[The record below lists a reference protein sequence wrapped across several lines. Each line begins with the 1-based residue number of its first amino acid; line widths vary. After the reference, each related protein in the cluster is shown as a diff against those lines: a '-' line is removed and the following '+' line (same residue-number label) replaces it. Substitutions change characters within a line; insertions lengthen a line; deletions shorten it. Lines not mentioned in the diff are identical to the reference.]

1 MSGLAHFQLA
11 AELGSY
17 RSMDSSSLAGDRQ
30 TDERPVDGDVLGS
43 PQLPISVIADVLRDS
58 HGLEVVNAKP
68 AGGEVDMN
76 VRVDTDG
83 GRFLVKIGAPR
94 GDEEG
99 WRDDILRHVAH
110 VAPEL
115 PVPHLIESRLGSGST
130 PVVHGLEIWQ
140 MRLFNWLEGD
150 LLADV
155 SPTFELLGDLGRS
168 SAELTEA
175 LDTFDDTSMATH
187 PWDLRTAAE
196 TLEANLPFVRS
207 IERADAVRRI
217 LDMLRAVQTLLAQS
231 PMATVHHDLNDYN
244 VLVMTDTAGRQRI
257 SGILD
262 FNDALRTHR
271 VADLA
276 IAAAYAMLRQ
286 SAPIDAAAAVVSGYH
301 SHSALNDAEL
311 EVVLPLAAAR
321 LCLNAT
327 LWTRRTSALE
337 PEAAKYGRRRM
348 ADTWPMVEHIS
359 TVDPRWALD
368 RIRHACG
375 LA

>member
-1 MSGLAHFQLA
+1 
-11 AELGSY
+11 
-17 RSMDSSSLAGDRQ
+17 MDSSSLAGDRQ
-30 TDERPVDGDVLGS
+30 ADQDSVDAEVHGS
-43 PQLPISVIADVLRDS
+43 PEVPISVIAEALRES
-58 HGLEVVNAKP
+58 HGLEVLTAKP

-76 VRVDTDG
+76 VRVDTKS

-94 GDEEG
+94 SDDEG
-99 WRDDILRHVAH
+99 WRDDILRHVAQ

-115 PVPHLIESRLGSGST
+115 PVPHLIENRLGSGST
-130 PVVHGLEIWQ
+130 PLVHGVEVWH
-140 MRLFNWLEGD
+140 MRVFNWLDGD
-150 LLADV
+150 LLADI
-155 SPTFELLGDLGRS
+155 SPRFELLVDLGRS

-175 LDTFDDTSMATH
+175 LDTFDDMSMATH
-187 PWDLRTAAE
+187 PWDLRTAAQ
-196 TLEANLPFVRS
+196 TLQDNLPFLRS
-207 IERADAVRRI
+207 TQRVDAVRRI
-217 LDMLRAVQTLLAQS
+217 LRMLHAVQPLLAQS
-231 PMATVHHDLNDYN
+231 PVATVHHDLNDYN
-244 VLVMTDTAGRQRI
+244 VLVMTDAAGRQRI

-271 VADLA
+271 VADVA

-301 SHSALNDAEL
+301 SHSPLSDAEL
-311 EVVLPLAAAR
+311 ELVLPLAAIR

-359 TVDPRWALD
+359 TVDPQWALD
-368 RIRHACG
+368 RIRRACG

>member
-1 MSGLAHFQLA
+1 
-11 AELGSY
+11 
-17 RSMDSSSLAGDRQ
+17 MDSSSLAGDRQ
-30 TDERPVDGDVLGS
+30 TDQRSVDGNALGS
-43 PQLPISVIADVLRDS
+43 PEVPISVIADALRES
-58 HGLEVVNAKP
+58 HGLEVLNAKP

-76 VRVDTDG
+76 VRVDTDR

-94 GDEEG
+94 SDDEG
-99 WRDDILRHVAH
+99 WRDSILRHVAR

-115 PVPHLIESRLGSGST
+115 PVPHLIENRLGSGST
-130 PVVHGLEIWQ
+130 PLAHGVEVWQ
-140 MRLFNWLEGD
+140 MRVFNWLEGD

-196 TLEANLPFVRS
+196 TLEDNLPFLRS
-207 IERADAVRRI
+207 AERADAVRRI
-217 LDMLRAVQTLLAQS
+217 LHTLHAVQPQLAQS
-231 PMATVHHDLNDYN
+231 SIATVHHDLNDYN
-244 VLVMTDTAGRQRI
+244 VLVMTDAAGRQRI

-286 SAPIDAAAAVVSGYH
+286 PAPIDAAAAVVSGYH
-301 SHSALNDAEL
+301 SHSALSDAEL
-311 EVVLPLAAAR
+311 EAVLPLAATR

-327 LWTRRTSALE
+327 LWTRRTSTLK

-348 ADTWPMVEHIS
+348 ADTWPMVERIS

-368 RIRHACG
+368 QIRRACG
-375 LA
+375 LT